1 MTVISSK
8 EFMTNED
15 KYFDLALNERVFIK
29 KGNNI
34 FFVTN
39 VNEDEDIEEII
50 EYRNAKSNSGNT
62 IPFDEIK
69 DSYRYF
75 CRQPQEYL

>member
-39 VNEDEDIEEII
+39 VNEDEELEEII

-62 IPFDEIK
+62 IPFEVAFDEIETFLRK
-69 DSYRYF
+69 
-75 CRQPQEYL
+75 